1 MVSSNQSP
9 MDSNT
14 DLETVRTELKE
25 LRKQVEATGKD
36 NWFRFLVSFGFTM
49 MAVGVGI
56 GFSSPQNIDPLPKN
70 ILGLVIVI
78 FGLIVEVRTAR
89 WYLPQRLPRRLAE
102 SSITVLSLGAII
114 LMVDGQLRTQFGAIV
129 PFLTL
134 SGLTVIAIG
143 LVMAMCSLSKLH
155 IRI

>member
-56 GFSSPQNIDPLPKN
+56 GFSSPPNIDPLNKS
-70 ILGLVIVI
+70 VIGIALVI
-78 FGLIVEVRTAR
+78 FGLIVEVRTIR
-89 WYLPQRLPRRLAE
+89 WYRPERISRSLVTSAIVTLN
-102 SSITVLSLGAII
+102 LGAVI
-114 LMVDGQLRTQFGAIV
+114 LLVGNLLRTEFDIVV
-129 PFLTL
+129 PFLIL
-134 SGLTVIAIG
+134 IGVMVIIIG
-143 LVMAMCSLSKLH
+143 FFIAFISLSKLH